1 MKHKRG
7 FTLIE
12 LLTVVMI
19 IGLLTALALPQY
31 RKATER
37 ANAANA
43 LINVRSLFDAAKR
56 YYSARSQWPNSLNQ
70 LDVKLML
77 NPESTNQSGEFEY
90 TFDGTNL
97 TVKATRLV
105 GNPATAS
112 SSYSLTARY
121 KDASG
126 NRDVFTCTYLANKY
140 QSLCESLGSCAG
152 STCTIK

>member
-1 MKHKRG
+1 MKRKTG

-19 IGLLTALALPQY
+19 ISLLTAIALPQY

-43 LINVRSLFDAAKR
+43 LINVHSLFDAAKR
-56 YYSARSQWPNSLNQ
+56 YYSARSSWPTSLNQ

-77 NPESTNQSGEFEY
+77 NPGSDNQSGEFQY
-90 TFDGTNL
+90 NLNSDL
-97 TVKATRLV
+97 TVTATRLV
-105 GNPATAS
+105 GNPATATN
-112 SSYSLTARY
+112 SYSLTARY
-121 KDASG
+121 KDASD
-126 NRDVFTCTYLANKY
+126 NRDVFTCSYAAAKY
-140 QSLCESLGSCAG
+140 QALCESLGECTG